1 MKYQCVTTTV
11 PGFVQQL
18 AVQYVAHGYRW
29 YVEGRIP
36 ESKDRE
42 SVLEKLVAT
51 YAITHD
57 KTERWRRKR
66 RGVPNVQLLC
76 FERLWVLVA
85 TKGELWREHPFYR
98 TFSSYRPK
106 SGAVPERKGYRD
118 LAKHPLQFEGYSI
131 GWSNGHA
138 SVRIARAVYLREKA
152 YFEEKATKWRGEL
165 LVEEMQKRL
174 LRFEQYA
181 PVRTQLGRILRAVNR
196 ERRRAGYSPIPKT
209 VLWAD
214 RCIYRPFEPV
224 LEEAA

>member
-1 MKYQCVTTTV
+1 M
-11 PGFVQQL
+11 
-18 AVQYVAHGYRW
+18 
-29 YVEGRIP
+29 
-36 ESKDRE
+36 
-42 SVLEKLVAT
+42 
-51 YAITHD
+51 
-57 KTERWRRKR
+57 
-66 RGVPNVQLLC
+66 
-76 FERLWVLVA
+76 
-85 TKGELWREHPFYR
+85 
-98 TFSSYRPK
+98 
-106 SGAVPERKGYRD
+106 
-118 LAKHPLQFEGYSI
+118 
-131 GWSNGHA
+131 
-138 SVRIARAVYLREKA
+138 RIARAVYLREKA